1 MKDLEKELKSLSSEL
16 TKLQKEGKLNGFTLI
31 GALAVSAHA
40 RPRATKDI
48 DFLVSA
54 EKDFFFK
61 LFPDILK
68 QHGYQLKVYKG
79 GLDDPVNGL
88 IRIYDKEDKTEIA
101 DIIPVLWN
109 WQDEIVAGSEKIEL
123 LGVSIPVA
131 RIEDLIVLKLKAGG
145 PQDLLDVEE
154 LIKAAKISKKVDLE
168 RLNSLAE
175 RAKVSKQLK
184 KLISKTGFPIA

>member
-1 MKDLEKELKSLSSEL
+1 MKDLEQELKNLSSEL
-16 TKLQKEGKLNGFTLI
+16 VKLQKEGKLKGFSLI

-54 EKDFFFK
+54 DKDFFFK
-61 LFPDILK
+61 LLPDILK
-68 QHGYQLKVYKG
+68 QKGYSLKVFKG
-79 GLDDPVNGL
+79 EIDDPVNGL
-88 IRIYDKEDKTEIA
+88 IRIYDQEDGSELA

-109 WQDEIVAGSEKIEL
+109 WQDEIVAGAEKLDL

-131 RIEDLIVLKLKAGG
+131 RIEDMIVLKLKAGG
-145 PQDLLDVEE
+145 PQDVLDTEE
-154 LIKAAKISKKVDLE
+154 LLKAAKISKKVDLK

-175 RAKVSKQLK
+175 RAKVSR
-184 KLISKTGFPIA
+184 KLQDLSSKVGF